1 MRDQYK
7 VLQEAYE
14 QVVEA
19 HDLQKLSD
27 EDKLAIVD
35 LYNKGILNNIPDQTN
50 QQKLADM
57 AGVNRRTIGRILDKY
72 KSGGVIK
79 SGEKMDSSGNIVP
92 NNQQFPPDQV
102 NYIYKLLSTKEERE
116 VNGTYPFA
124 YSSITIE
131 NMLRDH
137 IKNHPE
143 LTVGWVSPGKG
154 SVEVYTHKYQEKLG
168 RPRTD
173 DGVRMK
179 DGRIK
184 YTPKVSGDI
193 GARSSGG
200 TRQQSFGA
208 LGPDDGSYRTAMGRA
223 QIINDPDV

>member
-1 MRDQYK
+1 MRNQYK

-19 HDLQKLSD
+19 HGLQKLSD
-27 EDKLAIVD
+27 EDELAIVD
-35 LYNKGILNNIPDQTN
+35 LYNKGILNNIPDQAN

-57 AGVNRRTIGRILDKY
+57 AGVARTTIGRILKKY

-79 SGEKMDSSGNIVP
+79 SGEKMDSSGNTVP
-92 NNQQFPPDQV
+92 NGQRLPPDEV
-102 NYIYKLLSTKEERE
+102 NYIYKLLDTKEERE

-124 YSSITIE
+124 YSGETIE
-131 NMLRDH
+131 NMVRDH

-143 LTVGWVSPGKG
+143 LSVGWVPPGRG
-154 SVEVYTHKYQEKLG
+154 SVNVYKYKYQEKLG
-168 RPRTD
+168 RLRTD

-184 YTPKVSGDI
+184 YTPKAPEDP
-193 GARSSGG
+193 GAASLGG
-200 TRQQSFGA
+200 TRQQNSGR
-208 LGPDDGSYRTAMGRA
+208 LGRDDPSYQTAFGRA
-223 QIINDPDV
+223 QNINDTNI